1 VPDIKWKVT
10 KKFAFPKNLGQK
22 YKPNDSAVTEL
33 KRKGKKMQSRLRDIY
48 EKNIVPELIKEFGYK
63 NTFAVPKLSKIVLNM
78 GVGEAVSD
86 KKKLD
91 SAAADLTAIAAQKS
105 IITHAKKSIA
115 TYRLREGQA
124 IGTKVTLRGKR
135 MYDFLDKLITVALP
149 RVKDFRGLSKSKFDG
164 RGNYAFG
171 IKEHLIFPEIS
182 VDKIDAIRGMDIV
195 IVTTAKT
202 DDEARALLTK
212 IGLPLV
218 LK

>member
-1 VPDIKWKVT
+1 
-10 KKFAFPKNLGQK
+10 
-22 YKPNDSAVTEL
+22 
-33 KRKGKKMQSRLRDIY
+33 MQSRLREIY
-48 EKNIVPELIKEFGYK
+48 EKEIVPELIKEFGYK
-63 NTFAVPKLSKIVLNM
+63 NMLAVPELSKIVLNM
-78 GVGEAVSD
+78 GVGAAVAD

-91 SAAADLTAIAAQKS
+91 AAVVDLTAIAAQKP

-182 VDKIDAIRGMDIV
+182 IDKIDSIRGMDIV
-195 IVTTAKT
+195 IATTAKT

>member
-1 VPDIKWKVT
+1 
-10 KKFAFPKNLGQK
+10 
-22 YKPNDSAVTEL
+22 
-33 KRKGKKMQSRLRDIY
+33 MQSRLREIY
-48 EKNIVPELIKEFGYK
+48 EKEVIPELVKEFGYT
-63 NTFAVPKLSKIVLNM
+63 NALAVPKLSKIVLNM
-78 GVGEAVSD
+78 GVGEAVAD

-91 SAAADLTAIAAQKS
+91 AAVVDLTAIAAQKPVV
-105 IITHAKKSIA
+105 THARKSIA

-182 VDKIDAIRGMDIV
+182 IDKIDSIRGMDIV
-195 IVTTAKT
+195 IATTAKT

>member
-1 VPDIKWKVT
+1 MNSMQQHYREKVIP
-10 KKFAFPKNLGQK
+10 ALQ
-22 YKPNDSAVTEL
+22 E
-33 KRKGKKMQSRLRDIY
+33 R
-48 EKNIVPELIKEFGYK
+48 FGYK
-63 NTFAVPKLSKIVLNM
+63 NVMQIPRLEKIVLNM

-91 SAAADLTAIAAQKS
+91 AAVADLTAIAAQKPVV
-105 IITHAKKSIA
+105 TRAKKSIA
-115 TYRLREGQA
+115 TYRLREGQP

-195 IVTTAKT
+195 IATTAKT

>member
-1 VPDIKWKVT
+1 
-10 KKFAFPKNLGQK
+10 
-22 YKPNDSAVTEL
+22 
-33 KRKGKKMQSRLRDIY
+33 MQSRLREIY
-48 EKNIVPELIKEFGYK
+48 EKEIVPELIKEFGYK
-63 NTFAVPKLSKIVLNM
+63 NALEVPKLTKIVLNM

-91 SAAADLTAIAAQKS
+91 SAVADLTLIAAQKPVV
-105 IITHAKKSIA
+105 TRAKKSIA

-135 MYDFLDKLITVALP
+135 MYDFLDKLIVVALP

-182 VDKIDAIRGMDIV
+182 VDKIDSIRGMDIV
-195 IVTTAKT
+195 IATTAKT

>member
-1 VPDIKWKVT
+1 
-10 KKFAFPKNLGQK
+10 
-22 YKPNDSAVTEL
+22 
-33 KRKGKKMQSRLRDIY
+33 MQSRLREIY
-48 EKNIVPELIKEFGYK
+48 EKEIVPELIKEFGYK
-63 NTFAVPKLSKIVLNM
+63 NALEVPKLTKIVLNM

-91 SAAADLTAIAAQKS
+91 AAVTDMTAIAAQKPVV
-105 IITHAKKSIA
+105 THAKKSIA

-124 IGTKVTLRGKR
+124 IGCKVTLRGKR
-135 MYDFLDKLITVALP
+135 MYDFLDKLIVVALP

-182 VDKIDAIRGMDIV
+182 VDKIDSIRGMDIV
-195 IVTTAKT
+195 IATTAKT

>member
-1 VPDIKWKVT
+1 
-10 KKFAFPKNLGQK
+10 
-22 YKPNDSAVTEL
+22 
-33 KRKGKKMQSRLRDIY
+33 MQSRLREIY
-48 EKNIVPELIKEFGYK
+48 EKEIVPELVKEFGYK
-63 NTFAVPKLSKIVLNM
+63 NMLAVPKLSKIVLNM
-78 GVGEAVSD
+78 GVGEAVAD

-91 SAAADLTAIAAQKS
+91 AAVVDLTAIAAQKPV
-105 IITHAKKSIA
+105 ITHAKKSIA

-171 IKEHLIFPEIS
+171 VKEHLIFPEIS
-182 VDKIDAIRGMDIV
+182 IDKIDSIRGMDIV
-195 IVTTAKT
+195 IATTAKT

>member
-1 VPDIKWKVT
+1 
-10 KKFAFPKNLGQK
+10 
-22 YKPNDSAVTEL
+22 
-33 KRKGKKMQSRLRDIY
+33 MQSRLREIY
-48 EKNIVPELIKEFGYK
+48 EKEIVPELVKEFGYK
-63 NTFAVPKLSKIVLNM
+63 NMLAVPKLTKSVLNM
-78 GVGEAVSD
+78 GVGEAVAD

-91 SAAADLTAIAAQKS
+91 AAVTDLTAIAAQKP

-135 MYDFLDKLITVALP
+135 MYDFLDKLITIALP

-182 VDKIDAIRGMDIV
+182 IDKIDSIRGMDIV
-195 IVTTAKT
+195 IATTAKT
-202 DDEARALLTK
+202 DDEARALLSK

>member
-1 VPDIKWKVT
+1 
-10 KKFAFPKNLGQK
+10 
-22 YKPNDSAVTEL
+22 
-33 KRKGKKMQSRLRDIY
+33 MQSRLREIY
-48 EKNIVPELIKEFGYK
+48 EKEIVPELVKEFGYT
-63 NTFAVPKLSKIVLNM
+63 NALAVPKLTKIVLNM

-91 SAAADLTAIAAQKS
+91 AAVADLTAIAAQKS
-105 IITHAKKSIA
+105 VITRAKKSIA

-195 IVTTAKT
+195 IATTAKT

>member
-1 VPDIKWKVT
+1 
-10 KKFAFPKNLGQK
+10 
-22 YKPNDSAVTEL
+22 
-33 KRKGKKMQSRLRDIY
+33 MQSRLRDIY
-48 EKNIVPELIKEFGYK
+48 EKKIVPELVKEFGYK
-63 NTFAVPKLSKIVLNM
+63 NNLAVPRLSKIVLNM
-78 GVGEAVSD
+78 GVGDAVSD

-91 SAAADLTAIAAQKS
+91 AAVADLTAIAAQKPV
-105 IITHAKKSIA
+105 ITKARKSIA

-149 RVKDFRGLSKSKFDG
+149 RIKDFHGLSKSKFDG
-164 RGNYAFG
+164 NGNYAFG

-182 VDKIDAIRGMDIV
+182 VDKIESIIGMDIV
-195 IVTTAKT
+195 IATTAKS

>member
-1 VPDIKWKVT
+1 
-10 KKFAFPKNLGQK
+10 
-22 YKPNDSAVTEL
+22 
-33 KRKGKKMQSRLRDIY
+33 MQSRLREIY
-48 EKNIVPELIKEFGYK
+48 EKQVVPELIKEFGYK
-63 NTFAVPKLSKIVLNM
+63 NKFEVPKLTKIVLNM

-105 IITHAKKSIA
+105 VITHAKKSIA

-135 MYDFLDKLITVALP
+135 MYDFLDKLIVVALP

-195 IVTTAKT
+195 IATTAKT
-202 DDEARALLTK
+202 DEEARALLTK

>member
-1 VPDIKWKVT
+1 
-10 KKFAFPKNLGQK
+10 
-22 YKPNDSAVTEL
+22 
-33 KRKGKKMQSRLRDIY
+33 MQSRLRDIY
-48 EKNIVPELIKEFGYK
+48 EKNVVPELVKEFGYK
-63 NTFAVPKLSKIVLNM
+63 NPLAVPKLTKIVLNM

-91 SAAADLTAIAAQKS
+91 AAVVDLTAIAAQKPVV
-105 IITHAKKSIA
+105 TVAKKSIA

-182 VDKIDAIRGMDIV
+182 VDKIDSIRGMDIV
-195 IVTTAKT
+195 IATTAKT

>member
-1 VPDIKWKVT
+1 
-10 KKFAFPKNLGQK
+10 
-22 YKPNDSAVTEL
+22 
-33 KRKGKKMQSRLRDIY
+33 MQSRLRDIY
-48 EKNIVPELIKEFGYK
+48 EKEVVPELIKEFGYK
-63 NTFAVPKLSKIVLNM
+63 NKLAVPKLSKIVLNM
-78 GVGEAVSD
+78 GVGEAVAD

-91 SAAADLTAIAAQKS
+91 SAVADLTAIAAQKA
-105 IITHAKKSIA
+105 IVTHAKKSIA

-135 MYDFLDKLITVALP
+135 MYDFLDKLIVVALP

-182 VDKIDAIRGMDIV
+182 IDKIDSIRGMDIV
-195 IVTTAKT
+195 IATTAKT
-202 DDEARALLTK
+202 DDEARVLLSK

-218 LK
+218 MK

>member
-1 VPDIKWKVT
+1 
-10 KKFAFPKNLGQK
+10 
-22 YKPNDSAVTEL
+22 
-33 KRKGKKMQSRLRDIY
+33 MQSRLREIY
-48 EKNIVPELIKEFGYK
+48 EKNVVPELVKEFGYK
-63 NTFAVPKLSKIVLNM
+63 NMFAVPKLTKVVLNM

-195 IVTTAKT
+195 ICTTAKT

>member
-1 VPDIKWKVT
+1 
-10 KKFAFPKNLGQK
+10 
-22 YKPNDSAVTEL
+22 
-33 KRKGKKMQSRLRDIY
+33 MQSRLREIY
-48 EKNIVPELIKEFGYK
+48 EKEIVPELVKEFGYK
-63 NTFAVPKLSKIVLNM
+63 NMLAVPKLSKIVLNM
-78 GVGEAVSD
+78 GVGEAVAD

-91 SAAADLTAIAAQKS
+91 AAVVDLTAIAAQKP

-171 IKEHLIFPEIS
+171 VKEHLIFPEIS
-182 VDKIDAIRGMDIV
+182 IDKIDSIRGMDIV
-195 IVTTAKT
+195 IATTAKT

>member
-1 VPDIKWKVT
+1 MYNPFPLLRGHKV
-10 KKFAFPKNLGQK
+10 K
-22 YKPNDSAVTEL
+22 EL
-33 KRKGKKMQSRLRDIY
+33 KMQSRLREFY
-48 EKNIVPELIKEFGYK
+48 EKQVVPELVKEFGYT
-63 NTFAVPKLSKIVLNM
+63 NPMAVPKLSKIVLNM
-78 GVGEAVSD
+78 GVGEAVAD

-91 SAAADLTAIAAQKS
+91 AAAADLTAIAAQKS
-105 IITHAKKSIA
+105 VITSAKKSIA
-115 TYRLREGQA
+115 TYRLREGQP

-195 IVTTAKT
+195 IATTAKT

>member
-1 VPDIKWKVT
+1 
-10 KKFAFPKNLGQK
+10 
-22 YKPNDSAVTEL
+22 
-33 KRKGKKMQSRLRDIY
+33 MQSRLREIY
-48 EKNIVPELIKEFGYK
+48 EKEIVPELVKEFGYK
-63 NTFAVPKLSKIVLNM
+63 NMLAVPKLSKIVLNM
-78 GVGEAVSD
+78 GVGEAVAD

-91 SAAADLTAIAAQKS
+91 AAVVDLTAIAAQKP

-171 IKEHLIFPEIS
+171 VKEHLIFPEIS
-182 VDKIDAIRGMDIV
+182 IDKIDSIRGMDIV
-195 IVTTAKT
+195 SATTAKT

>member
-1 VPDIKWKVT
+1 MEETIS
-10 KKFAFPKNLGQK
+10 N
-22 YKPNDSAVTEL
+22 SA
-33 KRKGKKMQSRLRDIY
+33 
-48 EKNIVPELIKEFGYK
+48 NISQIIIDTI
-63 NTFAVPKLSKIVLNM
+63 NTLLSTLF
-78 GVGEAVSD
+78 S
-86 KKKLD
+86 
-91 SAAADLTAIAAQKS
+91 S
-105 IITHAKKSIA
+105 IDNS
-115 TYRLREGQA
+115 
-124 IGTKVTLRGKR
+124 V
-135 MYDFLDKLITVALP
+135 YDFLDKLITVALP

-195 IVTTAKT
+195 IATTAKT

>member
-1 VPDIKWKVT
+1 
-10 KKFAFPKNLGQK
+10 
-22 YKPNDSAVTEL
+22 
-33 KRKGKKMQSRLRDIY
+33 MQSRLREIY
-48 EKNIVPELIKEFGYK
+48 EKNVVPELVKEFGYK
-63 NTFAVPKLSKIVLNM
+63 NPLAVPKLTKIVLNM

-91 SAAADLTAIAAQKS
+91 SATADLTAIAAQKAV
-105 IITHAKKSIA
+105 ITRAKKSIA
-115 TYRLREGQA
+115 TYRLREGQP

-135 MYDFLDKLITVALP
+135 MYDFLDKLIVVALP

-195 IVTTAKT
+195 IATTAKT

>member
-1 VPDIKWKVT
+1 MYNPFPLLRGHKV
-10 KKFAFPKNLGQK
+10 K
-22 YKPNDSAVTEL
+22 EL
-33 KRKGKKMQSRLRDIY
+33 KMQSRLREIY
-48 EKNIVPELIKEFGYK
+48 EKQIVPELVKEFGYT
-63 NTFAVPKLSKIVLNM
+63 NPMAVPKLSKIVLNM
-78 GVGEAVSD
+78 GVGEAVAD

-91 SAAADLTAIAAQKS
+91 AAAADLTAIAAQKS
-105 IITHAKKSIA
+105 VITRAKKSIA
-115 TYRLREGQA
+115 TYRLREGQP

-195 IVTTAKT
+195 IATTAKT
-202 DDEARALLTK
+202 DDEARAPLTK

>member
-1 VPDIKWKVT
+1 
-10 KKFAFPKNLGQK
+10 
-22 YKPNDSAVTEL
+22 
-33 KRKGKKMQSRLRDIY
+33 MQSRLREIY
-48 EKNIVPELIKEFGYK
+48 EKEIVPELVKEFGYT
-63 NTFAVPKLSKIVLNM
+63 NAFAVPKLTKIVLNM

-105 IITHAKKSIA
+105 VITRAKKSIA
-115 TYRLREGQA
+115 TYRLREGQP

-149 RVKDFRGLSKSKFDG
+149 RVKDFHGLSKSKFDG

-195 IVTTAKT
+195 IATTAKT

>member
-1 VPDIKWKVT
+1 
-10 KKFAFPKNLGQK
+10 
-22 YKPNDSAVTEL
+22 
-33 KRKGKKMQSRLRDIY
+33 MQSRLREIY
-48 EKNIVPELIKEFGYK
+48 EKTIVPELKKEFGYK
-63 NTFAVPKLSKIVLNM
+63 NDLQVPHLSKIVLNM
-78 GVGEAVSD
+78 GVGDAVSD

-91 SAAADLTAIAAQKS
+91 SAVVDLTAIAAQKPVV
-105 IITHAKKSIA
+105 TKAKKSIA

-149 RVKDFRGLSKSKFDG
+149 RVKDFQGLSKSKFDG

-171 IKEHLIFPEIS
+171 IREHLIFPEIS
-182 VDKIDAIRGMDIV
+182 VDKIESIRGMDIV
-195 IVTTAKT
+195 IATTAKT

-212 IGLPLV
+212 LGLPLV

>member
-1 VPDIKWKVT
+1 
-10 KKFAFPKNLGQK
+10 
-22 YKPNDSAVTEL
+22 
-33 KRKGKKMQSRLRDIY
+33 MQSRLRDIY
-48 EKNIVPELIKEFGYK
+48 EKQIVPELIKEFGYK
-63 NTFAVPKLSKIVLNM
+63 NKLEVPKLTKIVLNM

-91 SAAADLTAIAAQKS
+91 SAVADLTAIAAQKPVV
-105 IITHAKKSIA
+105 TRAKKSIA

-135 MYDFLDKLITVALP
+135 MYDFLDKLIVVALP

-195 IVTTAKT
+195 IATTAKT